1 MESSFNKTYLK
12 TEHII
17 PYHIHVTHNS
27 RTWGWVMVFNA
38 TFKHALA
45 IWWQSVVIGTDCT
58 GSCNSETCVYHI
70 YIVDTNIIY
79 IVDINIIYIVDT
91 NIIYIVDI
99 NIIYIVD
106 TNIIYIVDTNIIYIV
121 DINIIYIVD
130 INIIYIVDINIIY
143 IVDINIIYIVDIN
156 IIYIID
162 INIIYLVD
170 TNNIT
175 YKYNINLCQNFIS
188 IWKNNIYFC
197 IFHLFES
204 HQSQRVKYIIAKL
217 KLDLYFVLQVVS
229 PLKKNFINVNYKTE
243 LILSGNH

>member
-27 RTWGWVMVFNA
+27 RTWEWVMVFNA

-58 GSCNSETCVYHI
+58 GSCNSETCVYRI
-70 YIVDTNIIY
+70 YIVDTNI
-79 IVDINIIYIVDT
+79 
-91 NIIYIVDI
+91 
-99 NIIYIVD
+99 
-106 TNIIYIVDTNIIYIV
+106 
-121 DINIIYIVD
+121 
-130 INIIYIVDINIIY
+130 
-143 IVDINIIYIVDIN
+143 
-156 IIYIID
+156 
-162 INIIYLVD
+162 
-170 TNNIT
+170 IT

>member
-79 IVDINIIYIVDT
+79 IVDI
-91 NIIYIVDI
+91 
-99 NIIYIVD
+99 
-106 TNIIYIVDTNIIYIV
+106 NIIYIVDTNIIYIV